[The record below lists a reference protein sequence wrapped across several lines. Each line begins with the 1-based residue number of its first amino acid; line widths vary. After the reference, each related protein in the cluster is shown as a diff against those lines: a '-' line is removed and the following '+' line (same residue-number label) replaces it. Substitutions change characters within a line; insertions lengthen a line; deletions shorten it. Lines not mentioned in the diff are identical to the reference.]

1 MQKCLHDFFPF
12 FPNFRALLCIPN
24 PFLDFEIDSSIPRCC
39 NGFHETL
46 TKNCHKTPILTNFG
60 SIQNSNSFWIN
71 GSQIVYK
78 KFLKYETIDR
88 EASNYCVGPGW
99 SQRNNFN
106 YEKPM
111 EMKLFIIPET
121 EVPMGNRNRSEAIF
135 PRFPPNYVGA
145 EVTRV
150 RICRVFCYRSTCTV
164 PRLE

>member
-1 MQKCLHDFFPF
+1 MLNCLHEFFPF
-12 FPNFRALLCIPN
+12 FPNFRALLCISN
-24 PFLDFEIDSSIPRCC
+24 PFLEFEIDSSIPRCC

-78 KFLKYETIDR
+78 KFLKYETIHR

-111 EMKLFIIPET
+111 EMKLFILPEP
-121 EVPMGNRNRSEAIF
+121 EVPEQTESHSGLRNIPSFMIILIGSI
-135 PRFPPNYVGA
+135 V
-145 EVTRV
+145 
-150 RICRVFCYRSTCTV
+150 IS
-164 PRLE
+164 LHS